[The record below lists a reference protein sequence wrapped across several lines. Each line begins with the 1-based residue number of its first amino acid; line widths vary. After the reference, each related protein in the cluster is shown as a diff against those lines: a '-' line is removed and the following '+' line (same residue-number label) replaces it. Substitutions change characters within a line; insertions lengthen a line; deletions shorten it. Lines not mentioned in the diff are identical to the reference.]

1 MNENQ
6 TFAEFLEEYKGQ
18 ERQVHKLDYANLSED
33 DRQLLSDFA
42 EKKAFLKEMQN
53 SLDFVQESTAVI
65 QREQDGKQLLS
76 LESML
81 YTHGEDGKPITPDKN
96 VSKEAYIE
104 YIAVLTNKLDK
115 NAIDEIQKGQNPYDT
130 VILNKQMKM
139 VLDTPEMKQELERQL
154 QEREQITINEIREV
168 QERIEEEK
176 KYLQIQEQES
186 QNERNNEA
194 SKSAER
200 FDELAATAALTVI
213 AVSKMDELTKVVE
226 ELSQQE
232 KDIPEISVS
241 AEIAEDG
248 TAIIKNIE
256 GTQKQPDAEID
267 TSAVQEQV
275 EQKVNEVKQDI
286 QETVE
291 LHSREVAPKSE
302 QAEVERTTE
311 KAEKKETAKSHRK
324 HSDIDR

>member
-6 TFAEFLEEYKGQ
+6 TFAEFLEDYKEQ

-42 EKKAFLKEMQN
+42 EKKAFLKDVQN

-65 QREQDGKQLLS
+65 QRKQNDKQFLS

-81 YTHGEDGKPITPDKN
+81 HTHGKDGKFIIPNKN
-96 VSKEAYIE
+96 ASKEAYVE
-104 YIAVLTNKLDK
+104 YITVLTNNLDK
-115 NAIDEIQKGQNPYDT
+115 NTMDEIQKGQNQYDT
-130 VILNKQMKM
+130 AILNKQMEM

-154 QEREQITINEIREV
+154 QEREQITLKEIRDV

-186 QNERNNEA
+186 QNEKNVET

-200 FDELAATAALTVI
+200 FDNLAAADALTVI
-213 AVSKMDELTKVVE
+213 VVSEMDELTKVAE
-226 ELSQQE
+226 ELSKQE

-256 GTQKQPDAEID
+256 GTQKQPDSEID
-267 TSAVQEQV
+267 SSVVQEQV

-291 LHSREVAPKSE
+291 LHSREIAPKSE
-302 QAEVERTTE
+302 QAEAERTTE
-311 KAEKKETAKSHRK
+311 KAEKKETTKAHRK